1 MASVNALARE
11 IVFKVVYYG
20 AGLSGKTTTLQ
31 HIHAATRPEH
41 RGKMVSLATPVDRT
55 LYFDFLPIRL
65 PAVRGMGVRFQ
76 LFTVPGQVYYNAT
89 RKLVLTGADGL
100 VFVADS
106 QAGRVDANLET
117 LENLRTNLAEHD
129 RSLASVPHVI
139 QHNKRDLSDVLPI
152 EELDQMLNRHR
163 APSFGTVATKGDG
176 VFEAL
181 EAVGK
186 AVVAAFEATMPVG
199 ERTLSAA
206 FESIEGGLSEALR
219 NAPGEALAVSDAFG
233 ARLPAPSPEVHPRT
247 ASAEVHPRPAP
258 VEARPRAASGTR
270 RAEGE
275 DGAISPSKQSDAD
288 PAVEATGEPPARA
301 VLQGEPL
308 HGFTLADLWPEAE
321 RPSVREAELAIVAH
335 RYTRAVELCDALVT
349 RALASAAGVFG
360 AAEAPRDPAAVP
372 ILLGVDGRQYL
383 AFRALVREARG
394 GAPVEPRRALEAMAF
409 AVHVRVLRSSI

>member
-139 QHNKRDLSDVLPI
+139 QHNKRDLSDVLPL

-181 EAVGK
+181 EAIGK
-186 AVVAAFEATMPVG
+186 AVVAAFEATMPAG

-219 NAPGEALAVSDAFG
+219 NAPGDP
-233 ARLPAPSPEVHPRT
+233 LPLSEPPRT
-247 ASAEVHPRPAP
+247 
-258 VEARPRAASGTR
+258 ASGTR

-275 DGAISPSKQSDAD
+275 EGAAAPSAQSDAD
-288 PAVEATGEPPARA
+288 PAVEAPGELAARA
-301 VLQGEPL
+301 VIQNEAL

-321 RPSVREAELAIVAH
+321 RPSVREAEAAIAAH
-335 RYTRAVELCDALVT
+335 RYTRAVEVCDALVT

-360 AAEAPRDPAAVP
+360 SAEAPRNPASVP
-372 ILLGVDGRQYL
+372 ALLGIDGRQYL
-383 AFRALVREARG
+383 AFRALVREARS
-394 GAPVEPRRALEAMAF
+394 GAAVEPRRALEAMAF
-409 AVHVRVLRSSI
+409 AAHVRVMRSTV